1 MLLSTLSKV
10 VDLLT
15 CLQGPTSQGMT
26 PLVFLILRTV
36 MIHLNPSAGWVIE
49 ASQQSFPIT
58 LLAIGLSAL
67 IVVLNVVIQK
77 EGFV

>member
-1 MLLSTLSKV
+1 M
-10 VDLLT
+10 
-15 CLQGPTSQGMT
+15 
-26 PLVFLILRTV
+26 
-36 MIHLNPSAGWVIE
+36 NPSAGWVIE

-67 IVVLNVVIQK
+67 IAVLNVVIQK